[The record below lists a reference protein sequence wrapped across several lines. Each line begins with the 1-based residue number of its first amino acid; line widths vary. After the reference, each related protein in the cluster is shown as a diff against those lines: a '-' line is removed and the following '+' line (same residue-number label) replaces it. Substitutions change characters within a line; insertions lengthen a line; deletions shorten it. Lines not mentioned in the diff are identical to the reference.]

1 MTCEYR
7 PRCYSWLV
15 KQTSEIA
22 AGVRLLALRTPTL
35 PPATATNTLVVGQ
48 RRVAVIEPA
57 TPFPDQQAALEAL
70 LRELQSSGAEVAAI
84 LLTHHHMDHVGH
96 AAALRERTGAPIY
109 AHPATA
115 ARLDFAVDV
124 AMEDGAQVELG
135 EGFAL
140 TAMHTPGHAP
150 GHLVFFE
157 RSTGLAYAGDM
168 VAGVGTILIDPEDDG
183 DMTAYLGS
191 LERIAAAKPTA
202 LVPSHGPVLADPQ
215 ATLARYRAHRLMRED
230 RILAAIHASPRDLS
244 AVLAEAYADTPPV
257 LWPLAAR
264 SLEAHLR
271 KLAAEGRVRR
281 SGDEVVRA

>member
-1 MTCEYR
+1 
-7 PRCYSWLV
+7 V
-15 KQTSEIA
+15 QAKIA
-22 AGVRLLALRTPTL
+22 EGIRLLALRTPTL
-35 PPATATNTLVVGQ
+35 PPATATNTLVVGH

-57 TPFPDQQAALEAL
+57 TPYEDEQRALDEL
-70 LRELQSSGAEVAAI
+70 LRGLAGAGSEVVAI
-84 LLTHHHMDHVGH
+84 LVTHHHMDHTGH
-96 AAALRERTGAPIY
+96 AASLRERTGAPIH

-115 ARLDFAVDV
+115 ARVDFTVDV
-124 AMEDGAQVELG
+124 MMEDGAQLELG

-157 RSTGLAYAGDM
+157 RRSGLAYAGDM

-183 DMTAYLGS
+183 DMIEYLAS
-191 LERIAAAKPTA
+191 LERIAAAGPKA
-202 LVPSHGPVLADPQ
+202 LVPAHGPVLDDPQ

-230 RILAAIHASPRDLS
+230 RILAAIHAAPRDLS

-281 SGDEVVRA
+281 CGGEVARA

>member
-1 MTCEYR
+1 M
-7 PRCYSWLV
+7 
-15 KQTSEIA
+15 KQAPEIA

-35 PPATATNTLVVGQ
+35 PPAFATNTLVVGR

-57 TPFPDQQAALEAL
+57 TPFADEQAALEAL
-70 LRELQSSGAEVAAI
+70 LRDLQRSGAEVAAI
-84 LLTHHHMDHVGH
+84 LLTHHHMDHTGH
-96 AAALRERTGAPIY
+96 AAALRERTGAPIH

-124 AMEDGAQVELG
+124 EMEDGAQVELG

-157 RSTGLAYAGDM
+157 RSSGLAYAGDM

-183 DMTAYLGS
+183 DMTAYLAS
-191 LERIAAAKPTA
+191 LEKIAAARPTA
-202 LVPSHGPVLADPQ
+202 LVPAHGPVLADPQ

-257 LWPLAAR
+257 FWPLAAR
-264 SLEAHLR
+264 SLEAHLC
-271 KLAAEGRVRR
+271 KLATEGRVRR
-281 SGDEVVRA
+281 SGDEVARA

>member
-1 MTCEYR
+1 MHET
-7 PRCYSWLV
+7 
-15 KQTSEIA
+15 IA
-22 AGVRLLALRTPTL
+22 EGVRLLALRTPTL
-35 PPATATNTLVVGQ
+35 PPATATNTLVVGH

-57 TPFPDQQAALEAL
+57 TPYPDEQAALAEL
-70 LRELQSSGAEVAAI
+70 LGSLKEVGGEVVAI
-84 LLTHHHMDHVGH
+84 LLTHHHVDHVGH
-96 AAALRERTGAPIY
+96 AEALRERTGAPIH

-124 AMEDGAQVELG
+124 MMEDGAELDLG

-157 RSTGLAYAGDM
+157 RRTGLAYAGDM

-183 DMTAYLGS
+183 DMTQYLDS
-191 LERIAAAKPTA
+191 LGRIAAAGPKA
-202 LVPSHGPVLADPQ
+202 LVPAHGPVQHDPQ

-230 RILAAIHASPRDLS
+230 RILAAIHAAPRDLS
-244 AVLAEAYADTPPV
+244 AVLADAYADTPSV

-281 SGDEVVRA
+281 SGDVVALA